1 MSDEEIENLDLK
13 QKVEAENKLKEFVVD
28 YVGDKVQPESG
39 EVTVEM
45 IVGVFASDFPEFLLA
60 VAEENWI
67 RGYKQAF
74 HDMEAHDK
82 QIAEEADTQKNEDE

>member
-74 HDMEAHDK
+74 QDK